1 MPISCTQS
9 LVQFLN
15 QVFQLIWFQISFPKF
30 KVSYV
35 AAGFFRASLSL
46 RGPNQETTRE
56 WLKNAWYFYT
66 KLKNNFPQQET
77 GIVDVSKNIHIT
89 YNFEKK
95 IY

>member
-1 MPISCTQS
+1 M
-9 LVQFLN
+9 
-15 QVFQLIWFQISFPKF
+15 
-30 KVSYV
+30 

-46 RGPNQETTRE
+46 RGPNKETTRE
-56 WLKNAWYFYT
+56 WLKNAWYYYT
-66 KLKNNFPQQET
+66 ELKNTFPQQET